1 MNIDYLAK
9 QQNEKKKPL
18 HLLKEKIDKL
28 EIEVVNLKNIIL
40 DLHLEVK
47 NLKMSTVP
55 TDCFLVS
62 EINKDKKKKGWLWDY

>member
-1 MNIDYLAK
+1 MNN
-9 QQNEKKKPL
+9 QKKPL
-18 HLLKEKIDKL
+18 HILKEKIDKL

-40 DLHLEVK
+40 DLHHEVK

-62 EINKDKKKKGWLWDY
+62 QIAEDKKKKGWLWDY